1 MFYEIFCI
9 FNQYRL
15 ITIFQ
20 NSRFFEKSIYFIV
33 RPKFFSVKVPFRIGD
48 IPRLQKNTVS
58 LSCGGGAS
66 NPLLADGLKIA
77 IKKSPKNPKTPQ
89 KTGFHSTR
97 IRGKP
102 DRGHTD
108 N

>member
-33 RPKFFSVKVPFRIGD
+33 RPKFFPVKVPFRIGG

-66 NPLLADGLKIA
+66 NPLLADGL
-77 IKKSPKNPKTPQ
+77 
-89 KTGFHSTR
+89 
-97 IRGKP
+97 
-102 DRGHTD
+102 
-108 N
+108 

>member
-33 RPKFFSVKVPFRIGD
+33 HPKFFSVNVPFRIGD

-58 LSCGGGAS
+58 LSGGGV
-66 NPLLADGLKIA
+66 DWRA
-77 IKKSPKNPKTPQ
+77 IKKVLNFLKFEYVEK
-89 KTGFHSTR
+89 
-97 IRGKP
+97 
-102 DRGHTD
+102 
-108 N
+108 

>member
-33 RPKFFSVKVPFRIGD
+33 RPKFFSVKLPFRIGD

-58 LSCGGGAS
+58 LSGGGGAS
-66 NPLLADGLKIA
+66 NPLLADGL
-77 IKKSPKNPKTPQ
+77 
-89 KTGFHSTR
+89 
-97 IRGKP
+97 
-102 DRGHTD
+102 
-108 N
+108 